1 MNNEMM
7 PLFVSILQSEELKK
21 QSERIIQEV
30 RTSSDGKRFTDEL
43 IAYIRDELINSI
55 SSSDVVQLMSV
66 ELKTQSDRI
75 IDEVSISK
83 NAKRFADEFVA
94 SVSNSEIIKQ
104 NFQFQKEQLEK
115 INRIINFIENKKP
128 EVDGAKNPDVSKE
141 SVVSADTS
149 AGTYNTAAE
158 KEDKKSQKK

>member
-21 QSERIIQEV
+21 QSDRIIQEV

-75 IDEVSISK
+75 IEEVIINNDAKKFANELIS
-83 NAKRFADEFVA
+83 
-94 SVSNSEIIKQ
+94 SMSNSEMAIK
-104 NFQFQKEQLEK
+104 NMKFQAEQLEK
-115 INRIINFIENKKP
+115 INRIMNFIENKKP
-128 EVDGAKNPDVSKE
+128 EVDGVKNPDVSKE
-141 SVVSADTS
+141 PVVSADTS
-149 AGTYNTAAE
+149 AGTYNTVAE
-158 KEDKKSQKK
+158 KEDMKSQKK